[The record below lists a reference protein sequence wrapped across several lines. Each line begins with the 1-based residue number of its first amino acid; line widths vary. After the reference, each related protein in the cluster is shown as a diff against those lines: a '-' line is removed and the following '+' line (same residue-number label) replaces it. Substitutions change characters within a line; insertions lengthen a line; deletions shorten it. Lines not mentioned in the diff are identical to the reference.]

1 MGFIWDEFFIKP
13 LLNLLLFLYNNVPGH
28 DLGIAI
34 IIITIII
41 RVVVLPLSL
50 KSARAQRKMK
60 MLAPE
65 LNALKEQHKDDQQA
79 FAKAQMEFYKH
90 NGVSPITSCLPV
102 LIQLPILIALYRI
115 FQEVL
120 TTINPS
126 QVYSFISLPEKI
138 NPTFL
143 GFLDLSKPE
152 KFVLPVLAAILQYFL
167 AIMTTPIDKSKNPSM
182 EQKMN
187 RQMVF
192 LMPLMTLFFA
202 ISLPSGLALYWVAG
216 TLFSIVQQVIVNREK
231 NKEVVVRV
239 KRRGGEEEI
248 VVEEVNTAS
257 TQISEVSQRST
268 DETKQQ

>member
-1 MGFIWDEFFIKP
+1 MGFIWNDFFIKP

-41 RVVVLPLSL
+41 RVIVMPLSL

-65 LNALKEQHKDDQQA
+65 LAVLKEQHKSDQQA

-90 NGVSPITSCLPV
+90 NGVSPLSSCLPV
-102 LIQLPILIALYRI
+102 LIQLPILLALYQI
-115 FQEVL
+115 FREVL
-120 TTINPS
+120 TKINPA
-126 QVYSFISLPEKI
+126 QVYSFIHLPEKI
-138 NPTFL
+138 VPTFL

-152 KFVLPVLAAILQYFL
+152 KFVLPVLAALLQYAL
-167 AIMTTPIDKSKNPSM
+167 AIMTTPLDKSKNPTT

-202 ISLPSGLALYWVAG
+202 VSLPSGLTLYWVAG

-239 KRRGGEEEI
+239 KMRGNEEEI
-248 VVEEVNTAS
+248 IVEEKEDNS
-257 TQISEVSQRST
+257 QIKQIS
-268 DETKQQ
+268 

>member
-1 MGFIWDEFFIKP
+1 MVYIWNEFLIKP

-50 KSARAQRKMK
+50 KSSRAQRKMK
-60 MLAPE
+60 KLAPE
-65 LNALKEQHKDDQQA
+65 LAILKERHKSDQQA

-90 NGVSPITSCLPV
+90 NGVSPISSCLPV
-102 LIQLPILIALYRI
+102 LIQLPILLALYQI
-115 FQEVL
+115 FREVL
-120 TTINPS
+120 TKINPA
-126 QVYSFISLPEKI
+126 QVYSFIHLPEKI
-138 NPTFL
+138 SPTFL

-152 KFVLPVLAAILQYFL
+152 KFVLPVLAAGLQYVL
-167 AIMTTPIDKSKNPSM
+167 AIMTTPIDKSKNPST

-187 RQMVF
+187 RQMIF

-202 ISLPSGLALYWVAG
+202 VSLPSGLTLYWVVG
-216 TLFSIVQQVIVNREK
+216 TLFSIGQQVIVDREK

-239 KRRGGEEEI
+239 KKAGGEEII
-248 VVEEVNTAS
+248 VVEEK
-257 TQISEVSQRST
+257 R
-268 DETKQQ
+268 D